1 MRNQTR
7 GELCVAAACQLHVR
21 SCDEGHSRKEAAG
34 MGILAAD
41 AASDILRSA
50 IVPSHPEPMDF
61 MRNLKDFVPRDR
73 RKEEETD
80 LSAVGGKR
88 G

>member
-1 MRNQTR
+1 
-7 GELCVAAACQLHVR
+7 
-21 SCDEGHSRKEAAG
+21 